1 MLSRR
6 VAAQAEWDPHL
17 PEAMDKFPAGLEWG
31 RAWVLLGT
39 QGLWD
44 CRPGRL
50 HRTPK

>member
-1 MLSRR
+1 M
-6 VAAQAEWDPHL
+6 AAQAEWDPHL